1 MAEHLSHQ
9 HAVNSIRL
17 IYENQ
22 GFQLADAVPGNQ
34 VENELGIDVRG
45 APFAALYAF
54 VDEYIILLRC
64 QSMYFLSV
72 DHKNS
77 PTAMTFYRLSI
88 RQLRTLTSIRT
99 LCSYGLDAN
108 ARLQLR
114 LLYET
119 AQLWA
124 RFRIDSDVLCD
135 YTACTNPE
143 SANKF
148 WHKYL
153 SKEKTERYLRNQ
165 VQEGRVS
172 WIGGMEDQINDL
184 KQKLSLVAHPTFI
197 ADYHETLADW
207 NDSLETGVIIKP
219 LTSSY
224 FTLSKAIFVTA
235 MPFTISPDPPYNFD
249 TISLRK
255 DDAGWNPIPHPTES
269 WEEYNKQLRNMLP
282 SLFLM
287 AFRFFEEFDKI
298 SKAECGH

>member
-1 MAEHLSHQ
+1 MAEHLSYQ

-17 IYENQ
+17 IYEHQ
-22 GFQLADAVPGNQ
+22 GFRLADGVPGDQ
-34 VENELGIDVRG
+34 VKNELGIDVRN

-64 QSMYFLSV
+64 QSIYFLSV
-72 DHKNS
+72 LRKNS
-77 PTAMTFYRLSI
+77 RSAMTFYRLSI
-88 RQLRTLTSIRT
+88 RQLRTLTAIRA

-119 AQLWA
+119 AQLWV
-124 RFRIDSDVLCD
+124 RFRIDPDILIN
-135 YTACTNPE
+135 YTDCTSPE

-165 VQEGRVS
+165 VREGKFS
-172 WIGGMEDQINDL
+172 WLGGMEEQIDDL

-207 NDSLETGVIIKP
+207 NGGLEAGVVTEP

-235 MPFTISPDPPYNFD
+235 MPFTISPDLPYNFD

-255 DDAGWNPIPHPTES
+255 NHAGWNPIPHPTES
-269 WEEYNKQLRNMLP
+269 WEEYNKKLRNMLP
-282 SLFLM
+282 SIFLM
-287 AFRFFEEFDKI
+287 AIRFFEEFDKI
-298 SKAECGH
+298 NKAEYDH